1 MSRRRA
7 WRTSPS
13 KGGGYNLT
21 EVQGH
26 MIVGLLLGYPE
37 MDVKAMHTVN
47 LSPSLIELNSKF
59 CSRVT

>member
-7 WRTSPS
+7 WRTSPR

-37 MDVKAMHTVN
+37 VDVKAMHTVN
-47 LSPSLIELNSKF
+47 L
-59 CSRVT
+59 